1 VHEAL
6 DPART
11 WLFWATVS
19 SPPARPLTAISVER
33 IVVTK
38 KVQNLLVAGQDIQ
51 NIRWATEVIAL
62 VPPLSF
68 DRAL

>member
-1 VHEAL
+1 LAAL
-6 DPART
+6 GYC
-11 WLFWATVS
+11 LKS
-19 SPPARPLTAISVER
+19 SGSPLTAISVER

-62 VPPLSF
+62 VPSLSF